1 MDPVRIELT
10 SAPCKGASFPLAYGP
25 DFSMYSF
32 VSFSFAEREGFE
44 PSVGFHP
51 RVLSK
56 HVP

>member
-1 MDPVRIELT
+1 VDPVRIELT

-25 DFSMYSF
+25 VLSIYSF
-32 VSFSFAEREGFE
+32 TSNFIAEREGFE